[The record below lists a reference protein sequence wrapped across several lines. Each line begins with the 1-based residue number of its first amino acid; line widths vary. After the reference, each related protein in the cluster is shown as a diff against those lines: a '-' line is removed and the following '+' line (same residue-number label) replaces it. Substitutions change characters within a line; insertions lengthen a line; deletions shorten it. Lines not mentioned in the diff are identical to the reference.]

1 MYIYGIQYHM
11 EENFGEIKSGGLLY
25 GVHPMQLHF
34 EVA

>member
-1 MYIYGIQYHM
+1 MSIYGTQYRM
-11 EENFGEIKSGGLLY
+11 EENFGKIKCGGLLY